1 MHYLVTLKAE
11 GLVRDED
18 VADRDDVY
26 VSPAG
31 DRGWAIFD
39 ADDEESLRRDLLQ
52 EGQEVEEIQPLLT
65 AREYRAIL
73 EAREDLESSKA
84 RFVDT
89 PLRCPVG
96 GPQGGRSSSGGLEL
110 SAAGARRRGLQIPPR
125 SPPRVPRHR
134 HGTIGEPGGHEGR
147 LQSALEPPG
156 SPGPHL

>member
-26 VSPAG
+26 VSPEG

-52 EGQEVEEIQPLLT
+52 EGQEVKEIQPLLT
-65 AREYRAIL
+65 AREYMAIL
-73 EAREDLESSKA
+73 EAREDLASSKA

-89 PLRCPVG
+89 PSDALSEAHKAVG
-96 GPQGGRSSSGGLEL
+96 R
-110 SAAGARRRGLQIPPR
+110 
-125 SPPRVPRHR
+125 
-134 HGTIGEPGGHEGR
+134 
-147 LQSALEPPG
+147 ALEALDYPPPERADETPDPAKKSSESTKTPTRDNLG
-156 SPGPHL
+156 AWRT

>member
-1 MHYLVTLKAE
+1 MHYLVMLKAE
-11 GLVRDED
+11 GLVRDEH

-26 VSPAG
+26 VSPEG

-73 EAREDLESSKA
+73 QAREDLESSKA

-89 PLRCPVG
+89 PSDALSEAHKAVG
-96 GPQGGRSSSGGLEL
+96 RALEAL
-110 SAAGARRRGLQIPPR
+110 DYPPLERADEAPR
-125 SPPRVPRHR
+125 SRQEVLREYQDTDTGQSGSLEDMR
-134 HGTIGEPGGHEGR
+134 DAFNR
-147 LQSALEPPG
+147 LSNL
-156 SPGPHL
+156 LDRLVRT